1 MKKLALL
8 PLLLLMFAPR
18 AFAGTDL
25 LIDYG
30 YLLDTSAQPQTPGT
44 VYIGQTPTLYVAA
57 RNNGPD
63 TARDFAISVSIPPG
77 TTVVGWSGAA
87 GSTCLSSG
95 TVVQC
100 RVPSLAASNFATTY
114 LSVNISVP
122 PSVAEGTVLRSTFR
136 VDDPFDTNPSNNTKD
151 VSATVV
157 AAARLSV
164 TNNFVSTSFN
174 PGVHLRY
181 NTVISN
187 PQTWIARNL
196 LVTDSMSSPFA
207 GGVTYVSRTITGS
220 GASSISCDPLPPALQ
235 AQASTCRAT
244 TFPALASVTIAYD
257 VITDPALA
265 AGASLGHTSS
275 TTFTNMDK
283 AVTQSQTLSAFPQWD
298 GVASLSAA
306 ASVPFGKDF
315 VVSAS
320 LRNAGPSD
328 ASTSSS
334 FVIALP
340 QNATFVSMT
349 QNLGTDAIKCVT
361 PTPGTTSNITC
372 SIANLPAP
380 RVSAPN
386 PTPLQLAVLLHGTAL
401 GTMTSTA
408 TLFASNDPLPGNNS
422 ATATTTMVTPTAP
435 TDLSLSLAST
445 KTSVFVGDPIVY
457 TLTVTNNGPEPV
469 AAATAAITL
478 PAELSFASVSP
489 STACSGSSPINCSVG
504 ALTAGEKSVLTI
516 TTTPTK
522 TSGTPVTTAAVS
534 SPTPD
539 SNTANNSA
547 SASITVLAREGADLA
562 VRIAGPTLLVP
573 GRDSAFSITL
583 TNNGSVSARDAAISF
598 APPAG
603 ASLVS
608 LVQTGGATQF
618 TCTANSCRAAQFDS
632 RASATFTAVATIGT
646 TSSAGMV
653 LTAIAS
659 ATTSTTDV
667 DSTNNRA
674 TSTTQVGDAFTD
686 AGVII
691 DALTPTIAPG
701 ELARFR
707 IVVTNRGTRA
717 LDDVAVTAT
726 LPSSMTL
733 ISRTPSQ
740 GTCEG
745 TCNTG
750 TLPAGGTA
758 EIIVVARA
766 PQTAGLLTAGV
777 SISAAG
783 DADPSDDSASAT
795 VSVVIPRRRVAR

>member
-8 PLLLLMFAPR
+8 SLFLLMSVPR

-30 YLLDTSAQPQTPGT
+30 YFQDTSVVSQPNGI

-63 TARDFAISVSIPPG
+63 TARDFSLSVSIPPG
-77 TTVVGWSGAA
+77 TTVVSRNSSA

-95 TVVQC
+95 TTVQC
-100 RVPSLAASNFATTY
+100 HVPSLAAGNYTTTY
-114 LSVNISVP
+114 LAVNINIPASVP
-122 PSVAEGTVLRSTFR
+122 EGTVLRSTFR
-136 VDDPFDTNPSNNTKD
+136 VDDPLDTNSSNNTKD

-164 TNNFVSTSFN
+164 TNSFLSTSFN

-181 NTVISN
+181 STVISN

-207 GGVTYVSRTITGS
+207 GGVSYVSRTISGS

-257 VITDPALA
+257 VLTDPALA
-265 AGASLGHTSS
+265 SGVSLGHASS

-306 ASVPFGKDF
+306 SSVPFGKDF
-315 VVSAS
+315 VISAS

-334 FVIALP
+334 FVVALP
-340 QNATFVSMT
+340 QNATFLSMT
-349 QNLGTDAIKCVT
+349 QNLGTDAIRCVT

-372 SIANLPAP
+372 TIANLPAP
-380 RVSAPN
+380 RVSTPN
-386 PTPLQLAVLLHGTAL
+386 PTPLQLAVLLHATAL
-401 GTMTSTA
+401 GAMTSSA
-408 TLFASNDPLPGNNS
+408 TLFASNDPVSGNNN
-422 ATATTTMVTPTAP
+422 ATATTTIVTPTAP
-435 TDLSLSLAST
+435 TDLSLSLASS

-457 TLTVTNNGPEPV
+457 TLTITNNGPEPV
-469 AAATAAITL
+469 AAATAAVTL

-504 ALTAGEKSVLTI
+504 ALTAGQKSVLTI
-516 TTTPTK
+516 TTSPAK
-522 TSGTPVTTAAVS
+522 TTGTSVTTATVS

-547 SASITVLAREGADLA
+547 SATISVLAREGADLA

-618 TCTANSCRAAQFDS
+618 TCSGNSCRAAQFDS
-632 RASATFTAVATIGT
+632 RANATFTAVATIGT

-686 AGVII
+686 AGVTIE
-691 DALTPTIAPG
+691 ALTPTIAPG

-707 IVVTNRGTRA
+707 IVVTNNGTRT

-740 GTCEG
+740 GTCDVA
-745 TCNTG
+745 CRTG
-750 TLPAGGTA
+750 ALAAGGTA

-766 PQTAGLLTAGV
+766 PQAAGMLTTGV

-783 DADPSDDSASAT
+783 DADPSDDSASAA